1 MTSFTVRVE
10 LHDAKEKDYTSLHAA
25 MEDEG
30 FVRWIVGS
38 DDTKDRLPTAEYN
51 MADVSLTSSEVLKRA
66 KSAANSV
73 KPSPTPWII
82 VTESAG
88 RRWSGLKPWRE

>member
-10 LHDAKEKDYTSLHAA
+10 LHDAKEKDYTNLHTA

-30 FVRWIVGS
+30 FVRWVVAS
-38 DDTKDRLPTAEYN
+38 DNSKKRLPTAEYN
-51 MADVSLTSSEVLKRA
+51 MADVSMTRSEVLKRA
-66 KSAANSV
+66 ESAANSV
-73 KPSPTPWII
+73 KSSPTPWII

-88 RRWSGLKPWRE
+88 RRWSGLKSWRG